1 MKKVLTAFLLA
12 GLMAALVM
20 ASPAFAC
27 ACAPLPSA
35 QQGSSGSSDDIVKY
49 VSPND
54 PCTWPTDIRPANCP
68 APS

>member
-12 GLMAALVM
+12 GLMAALVL

-35 QQGSSGSSDDIVKY
+35 QQGSGSGQTGYD
-49 VSPND
+49 PND

>member
-12 GLMAALVM
+12 GLTAALVL
-20 ASPAFAC
+20 AAPAFAC
-27 ACAPLPSA
+27 ACAPLASG
-35 QQGSSGSSDDIVKY
+35 QQSSGSGQTGYDPS
-49 VSPND
+49 D